1 MSDVTFIRHS
11 KSKVTSFFHMGHC
24 IVFSICKRSKAKLA
38 SHDKKK
44 EINIKNILETKK
56 YNSKIY
62 KN

>member
-1 MSDVTFIRHS
+1 MSHLLDIQ
-11 KSKVTSFFHMGHC
+11 
-24 IVFSICKRSKAKLA
+24 KAKLHHFFTWVIVLFLVSVKDLKPNWPA
-38 SHDKKK
+38 MTKKK